1 MTEAQVILSALKF
14 DMHWL
19 LEESNANPSQFA
31 PHAEQLYSLMNI
43 MQLVTSRFAR
53 VCNDN
58 KDELDRDIAVMKAVR
73 NSDPQWRDATQ
84 DTEARHD

>member
-1 MTEAQVILSALKF
+1 MCTEAQAILSALKH

-43 MQLVTSRFAR
+43 MQLVTSRFAM

-58 KDELDRDIAVMKAVR
+58 DTASQAVVR
-73 NSDPQWRDATQ
+73 EVMASDFERMGK
-84 DTEARHD
+84 

>member
-1 MTEAQVILSALKF
+1 MCTEAQAILSALKH

-58 KDELDRDIAVMKAVR
+58 NKTDPEYERALAVLRVTFGLQSTVR
-73 NSDPQWRDATQ
+73 EED
-84 DTEARHD
+84 HV

>member
-1 MTEAQVILSALKF
+1 MCTEAQAILSALKH

-43 MQLVTSRFAR
+43 MQLVTSRFAK

-58 KDELDRDIAVMKAVR
+58 R
-73 NSDPQWRDATQ
+73 SDA
-84 DTEARHD
+84 DTERDLAVLRATFGRQSTVREEDHV

>member
-1 MTEAQVILSALKF
+1 MCTEAQTILSALKH

-43 MQLVTSRFAR
+43 MQLVTSRFAM

-58 KDELDRDIAVMKAVR
+58 DTASQAVVR
-73 NSDPQWRDATQ
+73 EVMASDFERMGK
-84 DTEARHD
+84 

>member
-1 MTEAQVILSALKF
+1 MCTEAQAILSALKH

-19 LEESNANPSQFA
+19 LEESNANPAQFTQ
-31 PHAEQLYSLMNI
+31 HAEQLYSLMNI

-58 KDELDRDIAVMKAVR
+58 NKTDPEYERDLAVLRVTFGLQSTVR
-73 NSDPQWRDATQ
+73 EED
-84 DTEARHD
+84 HV